1 MFSLMDGLQMGGPTD
16 RWIEKVDEEVGDR
29 KILKEGLDNMFSM
42 R

>member
-1 MFSLMDGLQMGGPTD
+1 MDGLQMGGPTD